1 MPRGIR
7 LGASIEQNF
16 ITMNI
21 ESLNSWSEALL
32 IVAAILGIMALTWIG
47 LCLINQ
53 KRGGDDNG
61 FW

>member
-1 MPRGIR
+1 
-7 LGASIEQNF
+7 
-16 ITMNI
+16 MNI